1 MDKNLKKLLIFLTV
15 LSFISSL
22 IPFIGIAGG
31 IIGIIII
38 KYIKENVDLKSN
50 NLEIKDN
57 INENKERLKLINEEI
72 NLANIEKEEKL
83 KSIDEEINLEKTKKE
98 EELKKINEEFDLI
111 NNKKSEEVKKIE
123 DLKKQ
128 YNRLNNINNLDNEE
142 EILKTKI
149 SELNDE
155 LNNVSR
161 KIGLSLEILN
171 YKELEEELYTF
182 QVGAFNKKYDYE
194 LSEEYNDQLVL
205 NREKQRLFIKS
216 GKAINQLNIDYIF
229 DFDINN
235 IEKNKFVNNLC
246 KLVIRAFNNECDII
260 INKLT
265 IANIVNSRKRLE
277 FAKNQINKLVSI
289 YNITINI
296 DYYKLKVEE
305 IQLQYEYLIKIQ
317 EEREEQRKIRERIR
331 EEVKLQADINKLKKE
346 AEKEEKLYKKALEMA
361 KIELEKV
368 NEEEKLKLEI
378 QIKSLEV
385 KLKQAEEKMKKAE
398 SMAQKTRAG
407 YVYVISNIGSFGEDV
422 YKIGLTRRLDPMERV
437 KELSDASVPFR
448 FDVHAIIYS
457 EDAPTL
463 EKDLHNHFA
472 DKRLNKVNLRKE
484 FFNVK
489 LTDIEDVVNKKM
501 NATIK
506 FTKLAEALEYRQ
518 SKLM

>member
-1 MDKNLKKLLIFLTV
+1 
-15 LSFISSL
+15 
-22 IPFIGIAGG
+22 
-31 IIGIIII
+31 
-38 KYIKENVDLKSN
+38 
-50 NLEIKDN
+50 
-57 INENKERLKLINEEI
+57 
-72 NLANIEKEEKL
+72 
-83 KSIDEEINLEKTKKE
+83 
-98 EELKKINEEFDLI
+98 
-111 NNKKSEEVKKIE
+111 
-123 DLKKQ
+123 
-128 YNRLNNINNLDNEE
+128 
-142 EILKTKI
+142 
-149 SELNDE
+149 
-155 LNNVSR
+155 
-161 KIGLSLEILN
+161 
-171 YKELEEELYTF
+171 
-182 QVGAFNKKYDYE
+182 
-194 LSEEYNDQLVL
+194 
-205 NREKQRLFIKS
+205 
-216 GKAINQLNIDYIF
+216 
-229 DFDINN
+229 
-235 IEKNKFVNNLC
+235 
-246 KLVIRAFNNECDII
+246 
-260 INKLT
+260 
-265 IANIVNSRKRLE
+265 
-277 FAKNQINKLVSI
+277 
-289 YNITINI
+289 
-296 DYYKLKVEE
+296 
-305 IQLQYEYLIKIQ
+305 
-317 EEREEQRKIRERIR
+317 
-331 EEVKLQADINKLKKE
+331 
-346 AEKEEKLYKKALEMA
+346 MA